1 MAAGQ
6 TTGDSGAQEVALEV
20 LAEPVL
26 AVQDRVVPP
35 AELRRGPV
43 AHKVFEQPFG
53 LGRLVGERIRAHV
66 VLGLPLGREQ
76 RQLRSSTTGCSIV
89 KSSRNRA
96 SRRGSAPAQEK
107 IDCSSSPTAKKF
119 PWGLARRFRMSY

>member
-43 AHKVFEQPFG
+43 AHEVFEQPFG

-66 VLGLPLGREQ
+66 VLGLPLGRE
-76 RQLRSSTTGCSIV
+76 LLVEELGIL
-89 KSSRNRA
+89 
-96 SRRGSAPAQEK
+96 GQE
-107 IDCSSSPTAKKF
+107 TAGGF
-119 PWGLARRFRMSY
+119 EDLV